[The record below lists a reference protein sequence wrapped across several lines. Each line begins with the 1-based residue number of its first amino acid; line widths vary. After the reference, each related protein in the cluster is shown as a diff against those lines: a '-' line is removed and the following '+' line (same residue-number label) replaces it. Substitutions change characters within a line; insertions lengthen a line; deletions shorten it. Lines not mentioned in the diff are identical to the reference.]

1 MWRYKLR
8 NRWLSATMEQR
19 EKLAIFIAN
28 ILSREIAYWT
38 FIRVVGEGCEEYPGE
53 QKVSDVQARWIR
65 NTPL

>member
-38 FIRVVGEGCEEYPGE
+38 FIRVISEGSDEYPGD
-53 QKVSDVQARWIR
+53 QKVSDVQSRWIR

>member
-1 MWRYKLR
+1 
-8 NRWLSATMEQR
+8 MEQR